1 MSIFGSSHFGM
12 PRLKPLSSKRTHIV
26 SVLDIGST
34 KVVCMIGRLT
44 PRAESEIL
52 PGRTH
57 NIEVIGIGHQRSR
70 GVKTGVIADLEVAE
84 SVVRLAV
91 DAAERMAGLT
101 VDSLIVNVSAG
112 RLQSDIYTATIDL
125 GGQEV
130 DAADLRKVL
139 TAAGHQSLRRQDRA
153 ILHSLPTGFSLDGE
167 RGIRDPLSM
176 YGDVLGV
183 DMHVLTAERPAL
195 KNLELCVNRAHLSV
209 EGIVATPYASGL
221 SALVD
226 DEMELGC
233 ACIDM
238 GGGTTT
244 ISVFAEGK
252 LVHSDAVSLGGQHV
266 TTDLA
271 RGLST
276 RIEDAERL
284 KVVHGSALPNGA
296 DERDTIAVPPIGEDE
311 RDQPTHVPRALVSRI
326 VRARID
332 ETLELIRDRIQKSGF
347 SPIVGKR
354 IVLTGGAS
362 QLTGLPEAA
371 RRILARNVRIG
382 RPLGVSGLPSAAK
395 GPAFS
400 TAVGLMIYPQVADQ
414 ETHAAQG
421 GVLTQLTG
429 GNGRI
434 ARMGQWLKESF

>member
-1 MSIFGSSHFGM
+1 MSLFGSGHFL
-12 PRLKPLSSKRTHIV
+12 PRLKPLSSKRSHIV
-26 SVLDIGST
+26 TVLDIGST

-44 PRAESEIL
+44 PRQESLVL

-57 NIEVIGIGHQRSR
+57 NIEIIGIGHQRSR
-70 GVKTGVIADLEVAE
+70 GVKCGVIVDLDAAE

-91 DAAERMAGLT
+91 DAAERMAALT
-101 VDSLIVNVSAG
+101 VDSLIINISAG
-112 RLQSDIYTATIDL
+112 RLASDVYTATIDL

-130 DAADLRKVL
+130 EGADLRKVL
-139 TAAGHQSLRRQDRA
+139 VSASQQSQRQDRA
-153 ILHSLPTGFSLDGE
+153 ILHSLATGYSLDGE
-167 RGIRDPLSM
+167 RGIRDPLGM
-176 YGDVLGV
+176 FGDALGV
-183 DMHVLTAERPAL
+183 DMHVVSSERATL
-195 KNLELCVNRAHLSV
+195 KNIELCVNRAHLSV

-226 DEMELGC
+226 DEVELGC
-233 ACIDM
+233 AAIDM

-252 LVHSDAVSLGGQHV
+252 LVHTDALGLGGHHV

-284 KVVHGSALPNGA
+284 KVVHGSALANGS
-296 DERDTIAVPPIGEDE
+296 DERDMIAIPPIGEDD
-311 RDQPTHVPRALVSRI
+311 RDLPTQVPRSLVTRI
-326 VRARID
+326 VRARIE

-354 IVLTGGAS
+354 VVLTGGAS
-362 QLTGLPEAA
+362 QLTGLPETA

-382 RPLGVSGLPSAAK
+382 RPMGVSGLPVAAK

-400 TAVGLMIYPQVADQ
+400 TAVGLMIYPQVADM
-414 ETHAAQG
+414 ETHASQG
-421 GVLTQLTG
+421 GLIASLG
-429 GNGRI
+429 NGNGRLS
-434 ARMGQWLKESF
+434 RMGQWLKESF

>member
-1 MSIFGSSHFGM
+1 MSIFGSSHFGL
-12 PRLKPLSSKRTHIV
+12 PRLKPLSSKRAHVV

-44 PRAESEIL
+44 PRAESELL

-57 NIEVIGIGHQRSR
+57 NVDVIGIGHQKSR
-70 GVKTGVIADLEVAE
+70 GVKNGVITDLDAVE

-101 VDSLIVNVSAG
+101 IESLIVNVSAG
-112 RLQSDIYTATIDL
+112 RLQSDVYTATIDL

-130 DAADLRKVL
+130 DANDLRKVL
-139 TAAGHQSLRRQDRA
+139 AVAGQQSLRQDRA

-176 YGDVLGV
+176 FGDVLGV
-183 DMHVLTAERPAL
+183 DMHVLTAERASL
-195 KNLELCVNRAHLSV
+195 KNLELCINRAHLSV
-209 EGIVATPYASGL
+209 EGMVATPYASGL

-226 DEMELGC
+226 DEVELGC

-252 LVHSDAVSLGGQHV
+252 LVHSDAISLGGHHV

-284 KVVHGSALPNGA
+284 KVVHGSALPNA
-296 DERDTIAVPPIGEDE
+296 VDERDIVTVPPIGEDD
-311 RDQPTHVPRALVSRI
+311 RDQPTHVPRALLSRI
-326 VRARID
+326 VRCRIE
-332 ETLELIRDRIQKSGF
+332 ETLELIRDRIQRSGF

-354 IVLTGGAS
+354 IVLTGGGS
-362 QLTGLPEAA
+362 QLTGLPEVA

-382 RPLGVSGLPSAAK
+382 RPLGVSGLPTAAK

-400 TAVGLMIYPQVADQ
+400 TAVGLMIYPQVA
-414 ETHAAQG
+414 ELEEHAVQG
-421 GVLTQLTG
+421 GMLSQLTG

-434 ARMGQWLKESF
+434 ARMGLWLKESF

>member
-1 MSIFGSSHFGM
+1 MSLFGSSHFL
-12 PRLKPLSSKRTHIV
+12 PRLKPLSSKRSHVV
-26 SVLDIGST
+26 SVLDVGST

-44 PRAESEIL
+44 PRQETLVL

-57 NIEVIGIGHQRSR
+57 NIEIIGIGHQRSR
-70 GVKTGVIADLEVAE
+70 GVKSGVIADLDAAE

-101 VDSLIVNVSAG
+101 VDSLIINISAG
-112 RLQSDIYTATIDL
+112 RLASDVYTATIDL

-130 DAADLRKVL
+130 QGADLRKVL
-139 TAAGHQSLRRQDRA
+139 ISASQQSQRQDRA
-153 ILHSLPTGFSLDGE
+153 ILHSLATGYSLDGE
-167 RGIRDPLSM
+167 RGIREPLGM
-176 YGDVLGV
+176 FGDVLGV
-183 DMHVLTAERPAL
+183 DMHVVTAERAML

-221 SALVD
+221 AALVD
-226 DEMELGC
+226 DEVELGC
-233 ACIDM
+233 AAIDM

-252 LVHSDAVSLGGQHV
+252 LVHTDAVGLGGHHV

-284 KVVHGSALPNGA
+284 KVVHGSALSNGA
-296 DERDTIAVPPIGEDE
+296 DDRELISIPPIGEDD
-311 RDQPTHVPRALVSRI
+311 RDQPTQVPRALVTRI
-326 VRARID
+326 VGARIE
-332 ETLELIRDRIQKSGF
+332 ETMELIRDRIQASGF
-347 SPIVGKR
+347 SPVVGKR
-354 IVLTGGAS
+354 VVLTGGAS
-362 QLTGLPEAA
+362 QLTGLPETA

-382 RPLGVSGLPSAAK
+382 RPMGVSGLPVAAK

-400 TAVGLMIYPQVADQ
+400 TAVGLMIYPQVADM
-414 ETHAAQG
+414 ETHASQG
-421 GVLTQLTG
+421 GLIASLG
-429 GNGRI
+429 NGNGRLS
-434 ARMGQWLKESF
+434 RMGQWLKESF

>member
-1 MSIFGSSHFGM
+1 MNFFGGSNFGL
-12 PRLKPLSSKRTHIV
+12 PRTKPLSSKRAHVV

-44 PRAESEIL
+44 PRRETSVL

-57 NIEVIGIGHQRSR
+57 NVEVIGLGHQRSH
-70 GVKTGVIADLEVAE
+70 GIKSGVIADLDAVEN
-84 SVVRLAV
+84 VVRLAV

-101 VDSLIVNVSAG
+101 VESLIVNVSAG
-112 RLQSDIYTATIDL
+112 RIGSDVYTATIDL

-130 DAADLRKVL
+130 ESGDLRKVL
-139 TAAGHQSLRRQDRA
+139 VAAGQQSQGNDRA
-153 ILHSLPTGFSLDGE
+153 VLHSLPTGFSLDGE
-167 RGIRDPLSM
+167 RGIRDPLGM

-183 DMHVLTAERPAL
+183 DMHVVTAERAAL
-195 KNLELCVNRAHLSV
+195 RNLELCINRAHLTV
-209 EGIVATPYASGL
+209 EGVVATPYASGL
-221 SALVD
+221 AALVD
-226 DEMELGC
+226 DEVELGC
-233 ACIDM
+233 AAIDM
-238 GGGTTT
+238 GGGMTT

-252 LVHSDAVSLGGQHV
+252 LIHTDAIGIGGHHV

-284 KVVHGSALPNGA
+284 KVVHGSAVANGA
-296 DERDTIAVPPIGEDE
+296 DDREMISVPPIGEDD
-311 RDQPTHVPRALVSRI
+311 RDQPTQVPRALLTRI
-326 VRARID
+326 ISARIE
-332 ETLELIRDRIQKSGF
+332 ETLELLRDRIQKSGF
-347 SPIVGKR
+347 SPVVGKR
-354 IVLTGGAS
+354 VVLTGGAS
-362 QLTGLPEAA
+362 QLTGMPEAA

-382 RPLGVSGLPSAAK
+382 RPMGVSGLPAAAK

-414 ETHAAQG
+414 ETHAGQG
-421 GVLTQLTG
+421 GLFSPF
-429 GNGRI
+429 GNGNSRF

>member
-1 MSIFGSSHFGM
+1 MSLFGSSHFGL
-12 PRLKPLSSKRTHIV
+12 PRLKPLSSKRSHIV

-44 PRAESEIL
+44 PREESEIL

-57 NIEVIGIGHQRSR
+57 NIEIIGIGHQRSR
-70 GVKTGVIADLEVAE
+70 GIKTGVIADLDALE
-84 SVVRLAV
+84 SVIRLAV

-101 VDSLIVNVSAG
+101 VESLIVNLTAG
-112 RLQSDIYTATIDL
+112 RLGSDVYTATIDL

-130 DAADLRKVL
+130 ELNDLKKVL
-139 TAAGHQSLRRQDRA
+139 AAACQQSLRQDRA
-153 ILHSLPTGFSLDGE
+153 VLHSLATGFSLDGE

-176 YGDVLGV
+176 YGDMLGV
-183 DMHVLTAERPAL
+183 DMHVVTAERAAL
-195 KNLELCVNRAHLSV
+195 KNLELSVNRAHLSV

-221 SALVD
+221 AALVD
-226 DEMELGC
+226 DEVELGC
-233 ACIDM
+233 AAIDM

-252 LVHSDAVSLGGQHV
+252 LVHTDAVGLGGHHV

-284 KVVHGSALPNGA
+284 KVVHASAMSNSS
-296 DERDTIAVPPIGEDE
+296 DERELVSIPPIGEDE
-311 RDQPTHVPRALVSRI
+311 RDLPTQVPRALVSRI
-326 VRARID
+326 VGARIE
-332 ETLELIRDRIQKSGF
+332 ETMELIRDRIQRSGF

-354 IVLTGGAS
+354 VVLTGGAS
-362 QLTGLPEAA
+362 QLTGLADVA
-371 RRILARNVRIG
+371 RKILARNVRIG
-382 RPLGVSGLPSAAK
+382 RPMGVSGLPTAAK

-400 TAVGLMIYPQVADQ
+400 TAVGLMIYPQVADM
-414 ETHAAQG
+414 ETHASQSG
-421 GVLTQLTG
+421 LLLSLG
-429 GNGRI
+429 GNNSRI

>member
-1 MSIFGSSHFGM
+1 MSFFGSSHFGL
-12 PRLKPLSSKRTHIV
+12 PRLKPLSSKRSHIV

-44 PRAESEIL
+44 PRQESEIL

-57 NIEVIGIGHQRSR
+57 KVEIIGIGHQRSR
-70 GVKTGVIADLEVAE
+70 GVKSGVIADLDALEGVI
-84 SVVRLAV
+84 RLSV

-112 RLQSDIYTATIDL
+112 RLASDIYTASIDL
-125 GGQEV
+125 DGQEV
-130 DAADLRKVL
+130 EASDLRKVL
-139 TAAGHQSLRRQDRA
+139 VAASQQSMRQDRA
-153 ILHSLPTGFSLDGE
+153 ILHSLPTGYSLDGE

-176 YGDVLGV
+176 YGDLLGV
-183 DMHVLTAERPAL
+183 DMHVVTVERTAL

-209 EGIVATPYASGL
+209 EGMVATPYASGL
-221 SALVD
+221 AALVD
-226 DEMELGC
+226 DEVELGC
-233 ACIDM
+233 AAIDM

-244 ISVFAEGK
+244 ISVFAEGR
-252 LVHSDAVSLGGQHV
+252 LIHTDAIGLGGHHV

-284 KVVHGSALPNGA
+284 KVVHGSALLNGA
-296 DERDTIAVPPIGEDE
+296 DERDMISIPPIGEDD
-311 RDQPTHVPRALVSRI
+311 RDQPSQVSRALVTRI
-326 VRARID
+326 VRARIE

-354 IVLTGGAS
+354 VVLTGGAS
-362 QLTGLPEAA
+362 QLTGLPETA

-382 RPLGVSGLPSAAK
+382 RPMGVAGLPVAAK

-400 TAVGLMIYPQVADQ
+400 TACGLMIYPQVADI
-414 ETHAAQG
+414 EIHAAQG
-421 GVLTQLTG
+421 GMFSPF
-429 GNGRI
+429 GNGSGRI
-434 ARMGQWLKESF
+434 ARVGQWLKESF